1 MPKRILICDDDTDI
15 LSICQF
21 ILEEIGLEVYTRNNC
36 NNIIS
41 VVAEVKPDVI
51 LMDNW
56 IPDTGGIIATRIL
69 KQHPEFKKIPV
80 IYFSANTDIKLLAQ
94 DAGADSYLAKPFDIN
109 DLERAITSARVN

>member
-1 MPKRILICDDDTDI
+1 MPKRILICDDDSDI

-21 ILEEIGLEVYTRNNC
+21 ILGEIGLEVHTRTDC

-41 VVAEVKPDVI
+41 VVDEIRPDII

-56 IPDTGGIIATRIL
+56 IPDTGGIIATRTL

-80 IYFSANTDIKLLAQ
+80 IYFSANTDIKLLASE
-94 DAGADSYLAKPFDIN
+94 AGADSYLAKPFDIS
-109 DLERAITSARVN
+109 DLEKAIASARV